1 MRPILYYLG
10 RSRDCVRHENH
21 NTIIIM
27 PALTQANVL
36 SQELHQALIQVFSQ
50 FDERKLDGHDQFD
63 ARTLDVR
70 ELPHLMQLDKEQQQ
84 ALAQALLASAS
95 KA

>member
-1 MRPILYYLG
+1 M
-10 RSRDCVRHENH
+10 V
-21 NTIIIM
+21 
-27 PALTQANVL
+27 ALTQANVL
-36 SQELHQALIQVFSQ
+36 SQELHQTLIQVFSQ
-50 FDERKLDGHDQFD
+50 FDERTLDGHDQFD